1 MLFTLMSAT
10 AGYRGLRRQESVP
23 VAPKI
28 ASSTGTREEKIR
40 YTMAYDAGC
49 GPCAKFRRVIELL
62 DTHGAIDF
70 VSLLEANEMG
80 LLDAIPERLRFRSF
94 HLISP
99 AGSLDSGAD
108 ALPGLIRL
116 LPTGWLTSEFIFST
130 PGIRRLVT
138 FAYSSL
144 SRMHER
150 SSCGPEET
158 SSTGGRRVL

>member
-1 MLFTLMSAT
+1 
-10 AGYRGLRRQESVP
+10 
-23 VAPKI
+23 
-28 ASSTGTREEKIR
+28 
-40 YTMAYDAGC
+40 MAYDAGC
-49 GPCAKFRRVIELL
+49 GPCTKFRRVIEFL

-70 VSLLEANEMG
+70 VSLSEANEMG

-130 PGIRRLVT
+130 PGVRRLVT

-144 SRMHER
+144 SRMHDR
-150 SSCGPEET
+150 SSCGPEENHID
-158 SSTGGRRVL
+158 GREEDLTIPPTILKDHRQ